1 MRLPV
6 RERVQ
11 RRADPLGC
19 RRRAHRA
26 VARRCRPLKSLL
38 DPHHLE
44 VMPNAPPIRG
54 VAPPNVAAR
63 ALLEGLTP
71 EQSRAVEHGSGAAAA
86 AGRSRRRKDQ
96 DADSSR
102 GVPDRERA
110 RAAVGDPRGHVQ
122 RPRRR
127 RAAAAARRPAR
138 RDRRARGDRRH
149 VSLGVRPAAARAR
162 ERVRP
167 HRPLHDL
174 RPGRHAPRDRLAA
187 VRRRA
192 RRDPAG
198 AGRPRPARQCRA
210 AGRDLPCQER
220 AADPGRIPAVR
231 PTSRRAADRG
241 GVARERAR
249 AAPLQRVRVRRP
261 TRMRGDAAIRAPA
274 PARLAAAKVAVA
286 PGRRV
291 PGHQPRAGDARR
303 PARRP
308 GREPVRVR
316 R

>member
-1 MRLPV
+1 
-6 RERVQ
+6 
-11 RRADPLGC
+11 
-19 RRRAHRA
+19 
-26 VARRCRPLKSLL
+26 
-38 DPHHLE
+38 
-44 VMPNAPPIRG
+44 MPNAPPDSGRRPAERRCPG
-54 VAPPNVAAR
+54 AAGGTDAR
-63 ALLEGLTP
+63 AVA
-71 EQSRAVEHGSGAAAA
+71 SRRARDGAAAA
-86 AGRSRRRKDQ
+86 AGRPRRRKDQ

-102 GVPDRERA
+102 GVPDRERT

-198 AGRPRPARQCRA
+198 AGRPRPARQRRG
-210 AGRDLPCQER
+210 AGRDLPRQER

-261 TRMRGDAAIRAPA
+261 ARMRGDAAVRAPA
-274 PARLAAAKVAVA
+274 PARVAAAKVAVA

-308 GREPVRVR
+308 GREPVCVR